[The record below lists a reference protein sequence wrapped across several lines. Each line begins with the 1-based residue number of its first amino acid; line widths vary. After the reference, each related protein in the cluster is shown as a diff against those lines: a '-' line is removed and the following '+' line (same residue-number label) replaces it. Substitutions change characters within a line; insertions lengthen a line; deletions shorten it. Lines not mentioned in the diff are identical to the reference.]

1 MMTSS
6 PRSGK
11 NQAPRAPI
19 LDQLPLDSLPLDNL
33 ELEIDPFGWDQKSA
47 AASSGMALDTIPL
60 DTGVLD
66 LEKQPASLNTNKDD
80 LPEPLGFRQRL
91 AQKERDERRGRAPR
105 PEERLSIKEL
115 EDRARPK
122 SSQICLTGTSNR
134 RRLPLSKVG
143 QGDES
148 PSFYLSL
155 SDLMSLLLVF
165 FVLIFSMSEISV
177 GNSTEKKGAESQP
190 VAVQEI
196 DASEPVE
203 EIPAVSGPLTK
214 PMVRASA
221 QVVDLEGRAAPKAP
235 KGNRSTGGPLDLT
248 SMGGLPGMT
257 REQGPVNL
265 GLVVATFDAP
275 GNPSTADKP
284 GRKPNLRPK
293 AARGL
298 SVDRSLL
305 AMVTMSKPAPQMGL
319 PEKRAKAPAA
329 KPASKPAVN
338 QKLGKLSRDIQ
349 PALSQGMRL
358 TTAPDRLI
366 ISLPESIL
374 FSLGEAKIKTNMH
387 KKLALLAVKLNH
399 HVGYKVVI
407 TGHTDDIPISNK
419 RFASNWELSAAR
431 AAAVGRSLLA
441 QGVDR
446 RRLIIKGMADT
457 RPVAPN
463 NTDLNREQNRRVEI
477 ELHPV

>member
-6 PRSGK
+6 TRSGK
-11 NQAPRAPI
+11 GPAPRAPI

-33 ELEIDPFGWDQKSA
+33 ELEIDPFGWNQKNAPVST
-47 AASSGMALDTIPL
+47 GMALDTIPL

-66 LEKQPASLNTNKDD
+66 LEKPRASADRDD

-91 AQKERDERRGRAPR
+91 AQKEREERRGRAPR

-115 EDRARPK
+115 EERARPK
-122 SSQICLTGTSNR
+122 SSKICLTGTSNR
-134 RRLPLSKVG
+134 KRLPLSKVG

-177 GNSTEKKGAESQP
+177 GNSTEKGAEIQP
-190 VAVQEI
+190 VTLQETE
-196 DASEPVE
+196 ASEPVE

-275 GNPSTADKP
+275 GNPATGDKP
-284 GRKPNLRPK
+284 GSKPNLRPK

-319 PEKRAKAPAA
+319 PEKTGQSSGAQTGGQPKA
-329 KPASKPAVN
+329 
-338 QKLGKLSRDIQ
+338 GKSEPGHTARPFPGDEAHHGAGPFDHQ
-349 PALSQGMRL
+349 PA
-358 TTAPDRLI
+358 
-366 ISLPESIL
+366 
-374 FSLGEAKIKTNMH
+374 
-387 KKLALLAVKLNH
+387 
-399 HVGYKVVI
+399 
-407 TGHTDDIPISNK
+407 
-419 RFASNWELSAAR
+419 
-431 AAAVGRSLLA
+431 
-441 QGVDR
+441 
-446 RRLIIKGMADT
+446 
-457 RPVAPN
+457 
-463 NTDLNREQNRRVEI
+463 RV
-477 ELHPV
+477 HPVLSGRCQDKVQHA